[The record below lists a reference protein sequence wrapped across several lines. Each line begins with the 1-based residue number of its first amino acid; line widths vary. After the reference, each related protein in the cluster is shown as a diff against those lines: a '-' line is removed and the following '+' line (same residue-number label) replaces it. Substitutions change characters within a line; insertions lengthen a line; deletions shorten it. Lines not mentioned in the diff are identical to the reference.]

1 LLPGYKADAQVAL
14 DSKLNKIEA
23 EEMFK
28 YKFDKQKGKDL
39 EKKTILIDKKV
50 IDTIQ
55 DINLVK
61 IDIQN
66 LLERLRILETKDDD
80 DEGT

>member
-1 LLPGYKADAQVAL
+1 
-14 DSKLNKIEA
+14 
-23 EEMFK
+23 MFK
-28 YKFDKQKGKDL
+28 HKYDKQKGKDL
-39 EKKTILIDKKV
+39 EKKNFLIDKKV
-50 IDTIQ
+50 NDTVQ

>member
-1 LLPGYKADAQVAL
+1 
-14 DSKLNKIEA
+14 
-23 EEMFK
+23 MFK
-28 YKFDKQKGKDL
+28 YKYDKQKGKDL
-39 EKKTILIDKKV
+39 EKKYFLIDKKV
-50 IDTIQ
+50 NDTVQ

-80 DEGT
+80 DEGA

>member
-1 LLPGYKADAQVAL
+1 
-14 DSKLNKIEA
+14 
-23 EEMFK
+23 MFK
-28 YKFDKQKGKDL
+28 YKYDKQKGKDL
-39 EKKTILIDKKV
+39 EKKNFLIDKKV
-50 IDTIQ
+50 NDTVQ

-80 DEGT
+80 DEGA

>member
-1 LLPGYKADAQVAL
+1 
-14 DSKLNKIEA
+14 
-23 EEMFK
+23 MFK
-28 YKFDKQKGKDL
+28 HKYDKQKGKDL
-39 EKKTILIDKKV
+39 EKKYFLIDKKV
-50 IDTIQ
+50 NDTVQ